1 MIVTGGVDPDADETP
16 LCGAVAS
23 QHAEK
28 RTGGNFHMATLAQE
42 YIDTREIKHKVEHLT
57 VSTDDKHNQEQILE
71 ELFRA
76 LVKPKK
82 HVPA

>member
-1 MIVTGGVDPDADETP
+1 
-16 LCGAVAS
+16 
-23 QHAEK
+23 
-28 RTGGNFHMATLAQE
+28 MATLAKE
-42 YIDTREIKHKVEHLT
+42 YTDTRKVKHKVEHLT

-76 LVKPKK
+76 LVEPQK

>member
-1 MIVTGGVDPDADETP
+1 
-16 LCGAVAS
+16 
-23 QHAEK
+23 
-28 RTGGNFHMATLAQE
+28 MATLAKE
-42 YIDTREIKHKVEHLT
+42 YTDTRKVKHKVEHLT